1 MKHSTILEL
10 YYGNLKPDDMDMIE
24 KEEYQK
30 HGNSLI
36 GKADRFREKLP
47 EELREEFDG
56 LCEEEMKSDEI
67 LHRDGFIKGFQ
78 IGMRLAAEALLQEG
92 EPS

>member
-1 MKHSTILEL
+1 MKHSTFLEL
-10 YYGNLKPDDMDMIE
+10 YYGNLKPDDMVMIE

-36 GKADRFREKLP
+36 GKAGQFRERLP
-47 EELREEFDG
+47 EELKEEFDL

-67 LHRDGFIKGFQ
+67 LHRDGFVKGFQ
-78 IGMRLAAEALLQEG
+78 IGLRLAAEALLQEG
-92 EPS
+92 ELS